1 MRARLITAFIAMPL
15 VVLALNAPTVVPLAL
30 LCLMASLLA
39 GRELAKLF
47 HAEGATVMAPV
58 GIAIVAALAF
68 WMPQASALAVACAA
82 AAIGGGTLIF
92 AVANRRP
99 WLGTGAGILWI
110 GAAFLATLVAH
121 RIPGQGDLLGWSWR
135 PVLALFFPLWAG
147 DSAALFFGKRYG
159 KHPVWPEL
167 SPNKTWE
174 GFFAQ
179 FAASLAV
186 GCAFSPL
193 WNLTLWQGAL
203 IGLVAGLLGPI
214 GDFLQSYAKR
224 SVGLK
229 DTGDLLPGHGG
240 LLDRLDSFFLTA
252 PVVALLLVLF
262 RGGI

>member
-15 VVLALNAPTVVPLAL
+15 VILALNAPTVIPLAL

-47 HAEGATVMAPV
+47 RTEGASVMAPV

-68 WMPQASALAVACAA
+68 WMPQVSALAVACAA
-82 AAIGGGTLIF
+82 AAVGGGALIY
-92 AVANRRP
+92 AVANRKP
-99 WLGTGAGILWI
+99 WLGTWAGILWI

-121 RIPGQGDLLGWSWR
+121 RLPGQGDVLGWSWR

-147 DSAALFFGKRYG
+147 DSAALFFGKRFG
-159 KHPVWPEL
+159 KRPVWPEL

-179 FAASLAV
+179 FIASVVV
-186 GCAFSPL
+186 GATFAPL
-193 WNLTLWQGAL
+193 WTLSYWQGAL
-203 IGLVAGLLGPI
+203 IGLVAGLLGPT

-262 RGGI
+262 RGGL

>member
-15 VVLALNAPTVVPLAL
+15 VILALNAPTVIPLAL
-30 LCLMASLLA
+30 LCLMTSLLA

-47 HAEGATVMAPV
+47 QIEGASVMAPV

-68 WMPQASALAVACAA
+68 WMPQASALPAACVAA
-82 AAIGGGTLIF
+82 ALGGGGLIY
-92 AVANRRP
+92 AVANRRT
-99 WLGTGAGILWI
+99 WLGVGAGILWI
-110 GAAFLATLVAH
+110 GAALLAVLVAH
-121 RIPGQGDLLGWSWR
+121 RLPGQGDMLGWSWR
-135 PVLALFFPLWAG
+135 PVLALFMPLWAG

-159 KHPVWPEL
+159 KRPVWPEL

-174 GFFAQ
+174 GFAAQ
-179 FAASLAV
+179 FVASV
-186 GCAFSPL
+186 GIGVICAPWWS
-193 WNLTLWQGAL
+193 LTYWQGAL
-203 IGLVAGLLGPI
+203 IGVVAGLLGPT

-224 SVGLK
+224 SAGLK

-262 RGGI
+262 RGGM